1 MIDFEGTKGDEG
13 ASGRAEAYDDDS
25 DDEGGSRMPS
35 HGVGC
40 SQQ

>member
-13 ASGRAEAYDDDS
+13 AGKRAEAYNDDS
-25 DDEGGSRMPS
+25 DDEGGPRMPG